1 MHQGP
6 WYGHKGGQSCPAMSH
21 TQRVGA
27 LRMTACTQC
36 TSRYGHL
43 QSKKKKKNK
52 PKHSKENNNKQNPG
66 GFLTDTHL
74 RNTTPEK

>member
-27 LRMTACTQC
+27 LRMPACTQC

-43 QSKKKKKNK
+43 QSKKKKTN
-52 PKHSKENNNKQNPG
+52 QNTAKRTTTNRTQED
-66 GFLTDTHL
+66 FLL
-74 RNTTPEK
+74 IPI